1 MKLTTAKELEMLQL
15 IQDVADKLERAMR
28 AMYAGKAFRAGI
40 DVEEA
45 LKFIDDWREA
55 NSK

>member
-28 AMYAGKAFRAGI
+28 AMYAAFRAGI